1 MMDLLQTS
9 DMAWQWANNHPYLYT
24 VIKLGQPSV
33 WAVIIYAGIRIIN
46 TFVKRGV

>member
-1 MMDLLQTS
+1 MDFLQAS
-9 DMAWQWANNHPYLYT
+9 AESWAWANNHPYLFT

-33 WAVIIYAGIRIIN
+33 WAVIIYAGIRIVN